1 MAYPETSISWEKAEE
16 AIKRK
21 REKERQEIKRPL
33 SILEAR
39 LDSRL
44 EDKHIIM
51 ADGGCG
57 QITNRAYP
65 VYFKHVLLRIL

>member
-1 MAYPETSISWEKAEE
+1 MAYPETSISWERAEE

-39 LDSRL
+39 L
-44 EDKHIIM
+44 EDKHIM
-51 ADGGCG
+51 AHGGCG